1 MSKLITYIPLS
12 SVERIELRVTNCRKT
27 LSQVKAETKAHY
39 VLNGGMWNP
48 DGSACPGG
56 RWATPGTR
64 GLTSA

>member
-1 MSKLITYIPLS
+1 MSKLITYVPLS

-48 DGSACPGG
+48 DG
-56 RWATPGTR
+56 TP
-64 GLTSA
+64 LPAA

>member
-39 VLNGGMWNP
+39 VPQWRHVEPRRHPLP
-48 DGSACPGG
+48 A
-56 RWATPGTR
+56 A
-64 GLTSA
+64 